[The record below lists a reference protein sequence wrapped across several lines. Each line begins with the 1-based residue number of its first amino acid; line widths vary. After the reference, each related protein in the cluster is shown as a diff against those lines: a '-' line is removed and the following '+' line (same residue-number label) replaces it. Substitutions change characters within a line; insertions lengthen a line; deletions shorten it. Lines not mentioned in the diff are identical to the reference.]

1 MSMKAMAM
9 TAAALSVIG
18 MSDMPFLGKKAKK
31 PLKNRGYTRVQ
42 RKEIEHLKLD
52 RSSPGRKKLKQYYK
66 MIHEGIADE

>member
-1 MSMKAMAM
+1 MSMKAATMI
-9 TAAALSVIG
+9 AAALG

-31 PLKNRGYTRVQ
+31 PLKNRGYTRAQ

-66 MIHEGIADE
+66 MIHEGIVNE